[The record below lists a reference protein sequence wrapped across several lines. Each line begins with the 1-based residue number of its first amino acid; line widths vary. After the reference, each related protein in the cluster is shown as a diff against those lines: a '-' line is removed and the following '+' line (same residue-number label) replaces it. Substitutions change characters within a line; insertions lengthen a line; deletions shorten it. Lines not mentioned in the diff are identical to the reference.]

1 MNSTEPL
8 ARFNFTVDFLNFK
21 DLADSTFIL
30 RIISL
35 LMRVA
40 SNDAGRLTAKAK
52 NFLPKLYAVLSQ
64 FKIFYI
70 G

>member
-30 RIISL
+30 RIVSL

-40 SNDAGRLTAKAK
+40 SNDARRPTAKTK
-52 NFLPKLYAVLSQ
+52 NFSLKLYAVLSQ
-64 FKIFYI
+64 LKIFYI